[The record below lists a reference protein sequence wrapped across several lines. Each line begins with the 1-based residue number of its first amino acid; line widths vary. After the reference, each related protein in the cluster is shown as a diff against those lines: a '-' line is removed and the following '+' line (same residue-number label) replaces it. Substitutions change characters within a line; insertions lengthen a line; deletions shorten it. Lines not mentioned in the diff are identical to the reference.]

1 MPEFMKVI
9 VMEWIEGS
17 KGPWKGPEGIEMVR
31 IGLRCSTDQLLRTG
45 LFHADPHRG
54 NLLRTPKGD
63 LAVIDF
69 GMMVCFMNY
78 LKFYEQAH
86 FRYLWLFVLLSH
98 LV

>member
-1 MPEFMKVI
+1 MKVI
-9 VMEWIEGS
+9 VMEWVEGS

-54 NLLRTPKGD
+54 NLLRTPRGD

-69 GMMVCFMNY
+69 GMMVCLSYWRFSGTR
-78 LKFYEQAH
+78 H
-86 FRYLWLFVLLSH
+86 FVEANSVSSFFII
-98 LV
+98 